1 MNEENNE
8 YAELLKLYARKIT
21 GFNTPLTKEE
31 KKLIM
36 DLGKTI
42 FKRQI
47 PRMVKHK
54 IGKQKKKNDSYISL
68 EWDPNVLDY

>member
-8 YAELLKLYARKIT
+8 YAELLKLYARKIE

-31 KKLIM
+31 KKLIK

-54 IGKQKKKNDSYISL
+54 IGKQTEKNNSNISL
-68 EWDPNVLDY
+68 E